1 MISNKTIIINWLLL
15 ILLTVISVCL
25 GLAFDQPAVFIVAT
39 LVIVFV
45 KGKQII
51 DVFMELQH
59 APNFWR
65 KLLLSYVIII
75 PLVICV
81 IYLL

>member
-1 MISNKTIIINWLLL
+1 MISSKTIVINWLLL
-15 ILLTVISVCL
+15 IVLTVISVVL
-25 GLAFDQPAVFIVAT
+25 GFTLEQKFFFILAT
-39 LVIVFV
+39 LLIVFV

-59 APNFWR
+59 APNRWR
-65 KLLLSYVIII
+65 KLLLSYVVII
-75 PLVICV
+75 PLVICI